1 MRSLDAL
8 EREITQLA
16 SQISAATCRWL
27 GLLAEF
33 DHREGWAQ
41 WGARSCSHWVSWRCG
56 ISPAAA
62 REHVRVA
69 RRLQELPLIRDAFA
83 HGRLTYSKVRAL
95 TRIDGVEREQ
105 ELLDLA
111 RHATAGQLERLVR
124 AYRGVIA
131 TEQAAAGERPQ
142 RWLTWTHDDDGSL
155 LLRAR
160 LPAEEGALVISA
172 LETARDQLR
181 QPAPDTDTAVA
192 EGASVE
198 APDTTTTVAPDEP
211 GMNGAAA
218 GHGAAAGNGAAAGD
232 DADGSGGERGV
243 SAEAAEPAVGEV
255 RADALVLIAD
265 GFIAGQAG
273 ERTGGDRYQVVVHVD
288 SATLR
293 TRQRGELCELDAT
306 TPIAAETA
314 RRITCDASLVAMLEH
329 AGQPLGVGRKTRSI
343 PPTIRRALA
352 ARDRGCRFPGC
363 NTHRHLHAH
372 HIDHWADGGPT
383 TLHNLIQLCHH
394 HHRLLHEG
402 GYTIE
407 HTKGDLIFRRPD
419 NRRILP
425 CPPPPRGHTAALRAR
440 HRTIAHDACRSL
452 SEGERMDLALGVDAL
467 LTWAPPPSTEPP
479 GI

>member
-1 MRSLDAL
+1 VRSLEAL

-16 SQISAATCRWL
+16 AQISAATCRWF

-33 DHREGWAQ
+33 DEREGWAQ
-41 WGARSCSHWVSWRCG
+41 WGCRSCSQWVSWRCG

-69 RRLQELPLIRDAFA
+69 RRLVELPLIRGAFSE
-83 HGRLTYSKVRAL
+83 GRLTYSKVRAL

-111 RHATAGQLERLVR
+111 RHATAGQLDRLVR
-124 AYRGVIA
+124 AYRGVLA

-155 LLRAR
+155 LVRAR

-172 LETARDQLR
+172 LEAARDQLR
-181 QPAPDTDTAVA
+181 EPAADTTTPTQ
-192 EGASVE
+192 GASAE
-198 APDTTTTVAPDEP
+198 APDDGAAVNGADAGGEP
-211 GMNGAAA
+211 GVCAQ
-218 GHGAAAGNGAAAGD
+218 
-232 DADGSGGERGV
+232 
-243 SAEAAEPAVGEV
+243 AAEPAVGEA
-255 RADALVLIAD
+255 RADALAYLAD
-265 GFIAGQAG
+265 AFIAGRTG
-273 ERTGGDRYQVVVHVD
+273 ERTGGDRYQVLVHVD
-288 SATLR
+288 TATLR
-293 TRQRGELCELDAT
+293 TSERGELCELDAT

-314 RRITCDASLVAMLEH
+314 RRITCDASLVALLEH
-329 AGQPLGVGRKTRSI
+329 AGQPVGVGRKTRSI
-343 PPTIRRALA
+343 PPAIRRALKT
-352 ARDRGCRFPGC
+352 RDRGCRFPGC
-363 NTHRHLHAH
+363 NTGRYLHAH
-372 HIDHWADGGPT
+372 HIEHWADGGPT
-383 TLHNLIQLCHH
+383 TLQNLVQLCSH

-407 HTKGDLIFRRPD
+407 HTTTDTLIFRRPD

-467 LTWAPPPSTEPP
+467 LTWAPPPSSEPP
-479 GI
+479 GV